1 MKKVI
6 ETAWVVEKD
15 MSEGRGYWT
24 PTSIYLTRKSAK
36 QHLQYYAGFAV
47 KSFRIRKW
55 VSVGL
60 IKETL
65 YGIHQRGA
73 K

>member
-1 MKKVI
+1 MRKVI
-6 ETAWVVEKD
+6 DVAWVVEKD
-15 MSEGRGYWT
+15 MSEGSGYWT
-24 PTSIYLTRKSAK
+24 PTTIHLTRKAAK
-36 QHLQYYAGFAV
+36 IHLQYFAGFAV
-47 KSFRIRKW
+47 KSYRIRKW